1 MKNKIEFIAFDADD
15 TLWENELY
23 FQELEHR
30 FCHLLRKY
38 LPAPSISEE
47 LFKTEIKNLDIANGP
62 GLRVSLFVSGCT
74 HHCKGCFNPE
84 SWNFNYGQPFTEAT
98 QEHLLELL
106 ENEHIRGLSL
116 LGGEPFEPANQA
128 ALLPFLRKVRE
139 RFPKKDIWCYSG
151 YDFEKDMLTGN
162 LGPWEITEE
171 MLSYIDVLVDGEFK
185 LELKNPNL
193 RFRGSENQR
202 VILVQE
208 SLKADGIVQ
217 WDDGEGLSI

>member
-1 MKNKIEFIAFDADD
+1 MNYA
-15 TLWENELY
+15 
-23 FQELEHR
+23 
-30 FCHLLRKY
+30 
-38 LPAPSISEE
+38 
-47 LFKTEIKNLDIANGP
+47 EIKNLDIANGP

-128 ALLPFLRKVRE
+128 ALLPFLRKVRA

-151 YDFEKDMLTGN
+151 YLFDVDLAEG
-162 LGPWEITEE
+162 GRVYTEVTDE
-171 MLSYIDVLVDGEFK
+171 MLSYIDVLVDGEFVE
-185 LELKNPNL
+185 ELKDITL
-193 RFRGSENQR
+193 KFRGSSNQR
-202 VILVQE
+202 ILE
-208 SLKADGIVQ
+208 LAKPR
-217 WDDGEGLSI
+217 